1 MSRLWMLTAIAVCS
15 SLGSV
20 VSGQTIALGLDSFD
34 DPELASHWTVDAPK
48 GSAATVDADR
58 ALLVLTGKDNTY
70 NHVEA
75 QLPAEAS
82 RVQADLCNVND
93 VAASWSP
100 SVILYWDD
108 RNYTRLMVSLHYSLR
123 IDTVVDGDS
132 TSAQGKVAVHAGVWY
147 RIAAEIGPE
156 VVRWSV
162 AAERG
167 EAREVCALP
176 RPASWQGAP
185 RLILGKGYMPPT
197 GGNPDFDNSY
207 GKDTKQVRVE
217 LDNVVVGSAEGYE
230 ALLAESVARRDIQ
243 GEVDPGQLEV
253 AFWPQITRP
262 DTAGELVVA
271 PDLYQRLCLIYCN
284 YDDQHPAKQLGFELE
299 APVSLGVEEVSF
311 GPHAVDVAH
320 TIEGDVATYRVM
332 PAADFTLPAS
342 FAGVPHGEE
351 SGRGWF
357 KWPTSRLTPP
367 LFLHCTP
374 AADANGQKLRTRALC
389 STGAGPW
396 REVTV
401 RVTEPLPGLAPTDP
415 EHLGISLWD
424 GGAQPTGPEAETILD
439 RWHATLARLGVKRI
453 HTAGEAP
460 VAAAS
465 RAHGIQ
471 PFLMSWWHYST
482 QCPPSFEPTEE
493 ERCTNPGRSDSH
505 FCPVVIA
512 EGSGTYGEFLQTV
525 TDKMAQSACDGFML
539 DYECAMPLCYCERC
553 KQAFIEHSGCA
564 DVDWPGDV
572 KKDGRYLDR
581 WIAFRCRQGALYVR
595 AIRDAAY
602 KARPGCPMQ
611 AWIAGYDYAGTI
623 RSATIDI
630 SKAAQFMTEPEV
642 PHYTLPAD
650 YSDMWTADVGNGS
663 VEMGIQTVNDSLG
676 VVDKPIIFCS
686 SVIYPLGS
694 DTVWSDPQILDAQ
707 IQAIIAQGAR
717 GVSFWGGHLQ
727 GALDG
732 RYLHKVVKWNNLL
745 SGAGPFLWHGE
756 RHDETARVSDP
767 DTKLLRRMAWV
778 HEGKCLLC
786 LVNLG
791 QEDREV
797 KLEAEGYGTAGTDLM
812 SGRSVDL
819 SKPVAVP
826 GLDGLFVVVGR

>member
-1 MSRLWMLTAIAVCS
+1 MSQLWTLTFILIWS
-15 SLGSV
+15 SMGSM
-20 VSGQTIALGLDSFD
+20 ALGQAIPVGVDSFEGTGL
-34 DPELASHWTVDAPK
+34 PAHWTVDAPK
-48 GSAATVDADR
+48 GSTATVDAGR
-58 ALLVLTGKDNTY
+58 GVLVLTGKDNTY

-82 RVQADLCNVND
+82 RVQVDLCNVND

-100 SVILYWDD
+100 SVILYWNES
-108 RNYTRLMVSLHYSLR
+108 NYTRLMVSLHYSLR
-123 IDTVVDGDS
+123 VDSVVDGQS

-147 RIAAEIGPE
+147 RIAAVMEADG
-156 VVRWSV
+156 VRWLV
-162 AAERG
+162 GAEGG
-167 EAREVCALP
+167 EAREVCLLP

-217 LDNVVVGSAEGYE
+217 LDNVVVGPVEGNE
-230 ALLAESVARRDIQ
+230 ALLAASVARRDIQ

-253 AFWPQITRP
+253 AFWPQITRQ
-262 DTAGELVVA
+262 DTAGEVVVA
-271 PDLYQRLCLIYCN
+271 PDVYQRLCLIYCN
-284 YDDQHPAKQLGFELE
+284 YDEQHPAKQLGFELQ
-299 APVSLGVEEVSF
+299 APVAMGLQEVCF
-311 GPHAVDVAH
+311 GPHAVDVAR
-320 TIEGDVATYRVM
+320 TVEGEVATYRVT
-332 PAADFTLPAS
+332 PATDFTLPAS

-374 AADANGQKLRTRALC
+374 GAAANGQELRARALC
-389 STGAGPW
+389 VAGAGPW

-401 RVTEPLPGLAPTDP
+401 RVTEPLSELAPTAP

-424 GGAQPTGPEAETILD
+424 GAAQPSGPQAETILD

-453 HTAGEAP
+453 HTGGEAP
-460 VAAAS
+460 VVAAA

-482 QCPPSFEPTEE
+482 QCPPSFTPTDDEK
-493 ERCTNPGRSDSH
+493 CTNPGHSDSH

-512 EGSGTYGEFLQTV
+512 EGSGTYGQFLQTV
-525 TDKMAQSACDGFML
+525 TEKMAQSGCDGFML

-553 KQAFIEHSGCA
+553 KQAFIVHSGCA

-572 KKDGRYLDR
+572 KKDGRYLDQ
-581 WIAFRCRQGALYVR
+581 WISFRCQQGAMYVK
-595 AIRDAAY
+595 AIRDAAH
-602 KARPGCPMQ
+602 KARPGCAMQ

-630 SKAAQFMTEPEV
+630 SKASQFMTEPEV

-663 VEMGIQTVNDSLG
+663 VEMGIQTVSDSLG
-676 VVDKPIIFCS
+676 VVDRPIIFCS

-717 GVSFWGGHLQ
+717 GVSFWGGHLE

-732 RYLHKVVKWNNLL
+732 RYLQKVVKWNNLL
-745 SGAGPFLWHGE
+745 SDAGPFLWHGE
-756 RHDETARVSDP
+756 RQDELARVSDA
-767 DTKLLRRMAWV
+767 DKKVLRRTAWV

-791 QEDREV
+791 QEEREV
-797 KLEAEGYGTAGTDLM
+797 DVSAEGYGTAGTELM
-812 SGRSVDL
+812 SGRSVDM
-819 SKPVAVP
+819 SKPVEVP
-826 GLDGLFVVVGR
+826 GLNGLFVVVGR